1 MTQTIDYLRAQLHR
15 AQNQGDKTLTIACLD
30 LQELIASLQSVTD
43 NAKNHAVGQHAGWCR
58 AADLRGICGGQRFRI
73 TMRRKKNE
81 EFNTSVCFKE
91 LPPIVKE
98 VIDETE
104 TSVSP
109 EAPLC
114 EPPVSGCSSGSDLAP

>member
-15 AQNQGDKTLTIACLD
+15 AQNQGEKTITIACLD
-30 LQELIASLQSVTD
+30 LQELIASLQSVTE
-43 NAKNHAVGQHAGWCR
+43 NAKNDIVGQHAGWCR

-73 TMRRKKNE
+73 TMCRKKTE
-81 EFNTSVCFKE
+81 EFDTSVCFKE

-98 VIDETE
+98 VTDETK